1 MVVISLIPNILPL
14 VFTGGI
20 MGWFG
25 VPLKPSTILVFSIAF
40 GISIDDTI
48 HYLAKFRQELHGLHH
63 NIRPSVFNA
72 LRETGVSMFYT
83 SIILF
88 FGFSVFVLSDFG
100 STIAMG
106 VLVSLTLIVAMFANL
121 LLLPSLLLTLDQRI
135 MMKAM
140 EESTLAVFDD
150 NKGLGDI
157 ELEEEKK
164 AK

>member
-1 MVVISLIPNILPL
+1 
-14 VFTGGI
+14 

-48 HYLAKFRQELHGLHH
+48 HYLAKFRQELHVLHH
-63 NIRPSVFNA
+63 RITPSVLNA

-121 LLLPSLLLTLDQRI
+121 LLLPALLLTLDKRI
-135 MMKAM
+135 MIKAM
-140 EESTLAVFDD
+140 DEPSLKVFDED
-150 NKGLGDI
+150 KDGNGEEEED
-157 ELEEEKK
+157 LEEEENNTTVI
-164 AK
+164 